1 MNLIEAFTWVLSHK
15 STFMIALNQHLWM
28 CIVAMSIGAVIAIPL
43 GFFVAH
49 SRRASFIAIN
59 IVGAFRSIPSLA
71 ILSAA
76 LPFLGIGFLP
86 SVVALIVL
94 AVPPLL
100 LNTVVGVAEVDA
112 TVTDAA
118 TGMGMSRLQIAMKIE
133 LPLALGPII
142 SGVKIASIQV
152 IGGAALASFVGGG
165 GLGDFISTGIAI
177 MDMPRLLVGAVPIAL
192 LAIAAEVGFSF
203 LERRVSRRTVNLS
216 GDQ

>member
-1 MNLIEAFTWVLSHK
+1 M
-15 STFMIALNQHLWM
+15 
-28 CIVAMSIGAVIAIPL
+28 
-43 GFFVAH
+43 
-49 SRRASFIAIN
+49 
-59 IVGAFRSIPSLA
+59 
-71 ILSAA
+71 
-76 LPFLGIGFLP
+76 
-86 SVVALIVL
+86 
-94 AVPPLL
+94 
-100 LNTVVGVAEVDA
+100 GVAEVDL

-118 TGMGMSRLQIAMKIE
+118 TGMGMSRLQIALLIE

-203 LERRVSRRTVNLS
+203 LERRVSYRNVNLS
-216 GDQ
+216 GEP

>member
-1 MNLIEAFTWVLSHK
+1 
-15 STFMIALNQHLWM
+15 MIR
-28 CIVAMSIGAVIAIPL
+28 SD
-43 GFFVAH
+43 
-49 SRRASFIAIN
+49 
-59 IVGAFRSIPSLA
+59 IVGRPLYPSLA

>member
-1 MNLIEAFTWVLSHK
+1 MNLLEAFTWFLAHK

-28 CIVAMSIGAVIAIPL
+28 SAVAMSIGAAIAIPL
-43 GFFVAH
+43 GFLVAH
-49 SRRASFIAIN
+49 SRRASFVAIN
-59 IVGAFRSIPSLA
+59 IVGAIRSIPSLA

-76 LPFLGIGFLP
+76 LPLLGIGFLP

-94 AVPPLL
+94 AVPPML
-100 LNTVVGVAEVDA
+100 LNTVVGVAEVDL

-118 TGMGMSRLQIAMKIE
+118 TGMGMSRLQIALRIE

-203 LERRVSRRTVNLS
+203 LERRVSYRNVNLS
-216 GDQ
+216 GEP